1 MVLVGPSGCGK
12 TTTMKMV
19 NRLVEPSGG
28 HILVDGRDIMTVDPV
43 ELRRGMGYVIQ
54 NVGLFPH
61 RTIEENVATVAE
73 LVGWPASVAGNGP
86 ATCSSWSGSIPPC
99 TVRDTRINSPADNVS
114 E

>member
-1 MVLVGPSGCGK
+1 MG
-12 TTTMKMV
+12 TF
-19 NRLVEPSGG
+19 
-28 HILVDGRDIMTVDPV
+28 VDGRDIMTVDPV

-73 LVGWPASVAGNGP
+73 LVWLAAQRRRERARDLLELVGLD
-86 ATCSSWSGSIPPC
+86 PPC